1 MNETFKSELTLLH
14 PGAVLLAGWLAK
26 TTLDTKFHVSN
37 SKNKDLQYNGTFIL
51 PNLPTTAPKRSDVNS
66 DLNVPFTPPA
76 QKKRLLKV
84 SLKTVEN

>member
-1 MNETFKSELTLLH
+1 MFQIVNLGKKCLTYFYR
-14 PGAVLLAGWLAK
+14 LAK

-51 PNLPTTAPKRSDVNS
+51 PNLPTTATGCSDVSS
-66 DLNVPFTPPA
+66 DLNVPFKLPA

-84 SLKTVEN
+84 SLKTVEK